1 MRNLLRGGH
10 TSRMRKGRT
19 YMGNNHRLSGQ
30 FAADTH
36 ALDDALRIGRSY
48 DLLDRR
54 LRFGQR
60 RAALYFINGFFKD
73 DLMEKVVQFLMSK
86 KAEELETVE
95 DAAAFVRRFMPN
107 AEVSLSADQ
116 PELVTRVL
124 AGMAVLVIEGF
135 SEALVMDVREYPS
148 RSVEE
153 PDEDRALRGARD
165 GFIETLVCNTALI
178 RRRLRNPHL
187 TMELMEVGVS
197 SHTDVVLCYIEGKAD
212 PEMVRSIRRQL
223 QRIDIPNLSLGQES
237 LLECLVPRQW
247 YNPFPKVR
255 YTERPDCAA
264 ASVAEGQILVLVD
277 TSPAVMIL
285 PTSLFDFTQDTND
298 YYFPP
303 LVGSYLRL
311 VRGVVFLATL
321 LLTPIWYWLVTSNV
335 PLPEWLDFIHI
346 AEPNKVPILLQ
357 LFILEL
363 VIDGLK
369 LASLNTPSSL
379 SNAFSVVGALILG
392 EFAVSAGVLVPEVM
406 LNMAF
411 VAIATFT
418 QPNFELGYAF
428 KLFRLLFLLLIA
440 WIGGWGL
447 VVGLVLMLISV
458 VTTRTV
464 ATKGYLYPLIPF
476 NGVALSR
483 LLLRRTIHKHNS

>member
-1 MRNLLRGGH
+1 MENGQRL
-10 TSRMRKGRT
+10 TGRFDDDV
-19 YMGNNHRLSGQ
+19 Q
-30 FAADTH
+30 
-36 ALDDALRIGRSY
+36 ALDKALRIEKSF
-48 DLLDRR
+48 DLISRR
-54 LRFGQR
+54 LSFGQR
-60 RAALYFINGFFKD
+60 RAALYFINGFLKD

-86 KAEELETVE
+86 QAQELDSAADT
-95 DAAAFVRRFMPN
+95 AAFARLFLPN
-107 AEVSLSADQ
+107 GEVNLSRDQ
-116 PELVTRVL
+116 REIVTRML
-124 AGMAVLVIEGF
+124 AGMAILLVEGF
-135 SEALVMDVREYPS
+135 DEAMILDVREYPT

-165 GFIETLVCNTALI
+165 GFVETLVSNTALI

-187 TMELMEVGVS
+187 TMEMLEVGTS
-197 SHTDVVLCYIEGKAD
+197 SHTDVVLCYVEGKAD
-212 PEMVRSIRRQL
+212 SRMVGQIRRKL
-223 QRIDIPNLSLGQES
+223 QQIDIPNLSMGQES
-237 LLECLVPRQW
+237 LVECLVPRQW

-264 ASVAEGQILVLVD
+264 ASVAEGQILVMVD

-303 LVGSYLRL
+303 LVGSYLRI
-311 VRGVVFLATL
+311 VRCVVFLATL
-321 LLTPIWYWLVTSNV
+321 LLTPIWYLLVISNA
-335 PLPEWLDFIHI
+335 PLPEWLEFIHI

-428 KLFRLLFLLLIA
+428 KLFRVLFLILIA
-440 WIGGWGL
+440 LFHVWGL
-447 VVGLVLMLISV
+447 VAGLALMLITV
-458 VTTRTV
+458 VTTQTV

-476 NGVALSR
+476 NGQALLR
-483 LLLRRTIHKHNS
+483 LLFRRNIHKQNS

>member
-1 MRNLLRGGH
+1 ME
-10 TSRMRKGRT
+10 KGRKLT
-19 YMGNNHRLSGQ
+19 GQ
-30 FAADTH
+30 YEADVQ
-36 ALDDALRIGRSY
+36 ALDAVLRISESF
-48 DLLDRR
+48 DLVSRR
-54 LRFGQR
+54 LKFSR
-60 RAALYFINGFFKD
+60 RKATMYFINGFIKD
-73 DLMEKVVQFLMSK
+73 DLMEKVVQFLMTQSK
-86 KAEELETVE
+86 NDFE
-95 DAAAFVRRFMPN
+95 DAEDTAEFARIFLPN
-107 AEVSLSADQ
+107 AEVSTSSDQ
-116 PELVTRVL
+116 HEIVTRIL
-124 AGMAVLVIEGF
+124 AGMVVLLVEGF
-135 SEALVMDVREYPS
+135 SEALILDVRQFPT

-165 GFIETLVCNTALI
+165 GFVETLVFNTALI
-178 RRRLRNPHL
+178 RRRLRNPGL
-187 TMELMEVGVS
+187 TMEMMTVGTS
-197 SHTDVVLCYIEGKAD
+197 SRTDLVLCYLDGKAD
-212 PEMVRSIRRQL
+212 QKMVDKIRKKIQD
-223 QRIDIPNLSLGQES
+223 IDIPNLSLGQES
-237 LLECLVPRQW
+237 LMECLVKKQW

-303 LVGSYLRL
+303 LVGTYLRM
-311 VRGVVFLATL
+311 VRMLVFLSTL
-321 LLTPIWYWLVTSNV
+321 FLTPIWYLLVTSNID
-335 PLPEWLDFIHI
+335 LPAWLSFVHI
-346 AEPNKVPILLQ
+346 SEPNQVPILLQ

-392 EFAVSAGVLVPEVM
+392 EFAVSAGFLVPEVM

-428 KLFRLLFLLLIA
+428 KLFRMLFLVLIA
-440 WIGGWGL
+440 LFNVWGL
-447 VVGLVLMLISV
+447 VAGV
-458 VTTRTV
+458 VIMIITVVSTKTV

-476 NGVALSR
+476 NRAALSR
-483 LLLRRTIHKHNS
+483 LLFRRTIHPHNS

>member
-1 MRNLLRGGH
+1 MKQAAKL
-10 TSRMRKGRT
+10 T
-19 YMGNNHRLSGQ
+19 GQ
-30 FAADTH
+30 YETDTQT
-36 ALDDALRIGRSY
+36 
-48 DLLDRR
+48 LDRALHVSKSFDLISRR
-54 LRFGQR
+54 LEFGHR
-60 RAALYFINGFFKD
+60 KATMYFINGFIKI
-73 DLMEKVVQFLMSK
+73 DLVERIVQFLMSQS
-86 KAEELETVE
+86 ADDLGNAQDT
-95 DAAAFVRRFMPN
+95 AAFARLFIPN
-107 AEVSLSADQ
+107 AEVSLSSDQ
-116 PELVTRVL
+116 DEIVTRIL
-124 AGMAVLVIEGF
+124 SGMAVVLVEGF
-135 SEALVMDVREYPS
+135 ADAMILDVRQYPT

-165 GFIETLVCNTALI
+165 GFVETLVFNTALI
-178 RRRLRNPHL
+178 RRRIRNPNL
-187 TMELMEVGVS
+187 TMEILQVGTS
-197 SHTDVVLCYIEGKAD
+197 SHTDVVLCYLEGKAD
-212 PEMVRSIRRQL
+212 PKMVANIRKQI
-223 QRIDIPNLSLGQES
+223 QNIDIPNLSLGQES
-237 LLECLVPRQW
+237 LMECLVPRQW

-303 LVGSYLRL
+303 LIGSYLRI

-321 LLTPIWYWLVTSNV
+321 LLTPIWYLLVTSNV
-335 PLPEWLDFIHI
+335 DLPRWLEFVRI
-346 AEPNKVPILLQ
+346 AEPNDVPVLLQ
-357 LFILEL
+357 ILILEL

-428 KLFRLLFLLLIA
+428 KFFRILFLVLIA
-440 WIGGWGL
+440 LFHVWGL
-447 VVGLVLMLISV
+447 VAGVVLMLLSIA
-458 VTTRTV
+458 TTKTV
-464 ATKGYLYPLIPF
+464 ASRGYLYPLIPF
-476 NGVALSR
+476 NGQALCR
-483 LLLRRTIHKHNS
+483 LLFRRTIHPHNS

>member
-1 MRNLLRGGH
+1 ME
-10 TSRMRKGRT
+10 KGRKLT
-19 YMGNNHRLSGQ
+19 GQ
-30 FAADTH
+30 YEADVQ
-36 ALDDALRIGRSY
+36 ALDAVLRISESF
-48 DLLDRR
+48 DLVSRR
-54 LRFGQR
+54 LKFSR
-60 RAALYFINGFFKD
+60 RKATMYFINGFIKD
-73 DLMEKVVQFLMSK
+73 DLMEKVVQFLMTQSK
-86 KAEELETVE
+86 NDFE
-95 DAAAFVRRFMPN
+95 DAEDTAEFARIFLPN
-107 AEVSLSADQ
+107 AEVSTSSDQ
-116 PELVTRVL
+116 YEIVSRIL
-124 AGMAVLVIEGF
+124 AGMVVLLVEGF
-135 SEALVMDVREYPS
+135 SEALILDVRQFPT

-165 GFIETLVCNTALI
+165 GFVETLVFNTALI
-178 RRRLRNPHL
+178 RRRLRNPGL
-187 TMELMEVGVS
+187 TMEMMTVGTS
-197 SHTDVVLCYIEGKAD
+197 SRTDVVLCYLDGKAD
-212 PEMVRSIRRQL
+212 QKMVDKIRKKIQD
-223 QRIDIPNLSLGQES
+223 IDIPSLSLGQES
-237 LLECLVPRQW
+237 LMECLVKKQW

-303 LVGSYLRL
+303 LVGTYLRM
-311 VRGVVFLATL
+311 VRMLVFLSTL
-321 LLTPIWYWLVTSNV
+321 FLTPIWYLLVTSNID
-335 PLPEWLDFIHI
+335 LPAWLSFVNIS
-346 AEPNKVPILLQ
+346 EPNQVPILLQ

-392 EFAVSAGVLVPEVM
+392 EFAVSAGFLVPEVM

-428 KLFRLLFLLLIA
+428 KLFRMLFLVLIA
-440 WIGGWGL
+440 LFNVWGL
-447 VVGLVLMLISV
+447 VAGV
-458 VTTRTV
+458 VIMIITVVSTKTV

-476 NGVALSR
+476 NRAALSR
-483 LLLRRTIHKHNS
+483 LLFRRTIHPHNS

>member
-1 MRNLLRGGH
+1 MGKGMRL
-10 TSRMRKGRT
+10 T
-19 YMGNNHRLSGQ
+19 GQ
-30 FAADTH
+30 YEADVL
-36 ALDDALRIGRSY
+36 ALDEALRISKSF
-48 DLLDRR
+48 DLLSRR
-54 LRFGQR
+54 ISFGGR
-60 RAALYFINGFFKD
+60 PATLYFINGFLKD

-86 KAEELETVE
+86 KAEDFETAA
-95 DAAAFVRRFMPN
+95 DTAAFARLFLPN
-107 AEVSLSADQ
+107 AEVSLSTNQ
-116 PELVTRVL
+116 SEIITRIL
-124 AGMAVLVIEGF
+124 AGMAVLLVDGF
-135 SEALVMDVREYPS
+135 TEAMILDVREYPT

-165 GFIETLVCNTALI
+165 GFVETLVCNTALI

-187 TMELMEVGVS
+187 TMEMLEIGTS

-212 PEMVRSIRRQL
+212 PKMVQEIRRKL
-223 QRIDIPNLSLGQES
+223 QHVDIPNLSLGQES
-237 LLECLVPRQW
+237 LVECLVPRQW

-303 LVGSYLRL
+303 LVGSYLRI

-321 LLTPIWYWLVTSNV
+321 LLTPIWYLLVISNV
-335 PLPEWLDFIHI
+335 ALPEWLEFIQI
-346 AEPNKVPILLQ
+346 AEPNKVPIILQ

-428 KLFRLLFLLLIA
+428 KLFRVLFLILIA
-440 WIGGWGL
+440 LFHVWGL
-447 VVGLVLMLISV
+447 IAGLILMLITV
-458 VTTRTV
+458 VTTKTV

-476 NGVALSR
+476 NGQALLR
-483 LLLRRTIHKHNS
+483 LLFRRNIHKQNS

>member
-1 MRNLLRGGH
+1 ME
-10 TSRMRKGRT
+10 KGRKLT
-19 YMGNNHRLSGQ
+19 GQ
-30 FAADTH
+30 YEADVQ
-36 ALDDALRIGRSY
+36 ALDAVLRISESF
-48 DLLDRR
+48 DLVSRR
-54 LRFGQR
+54 LKFSR
-60 RAALYFINGFFKD
+60 RKATMYFINGFIKD
-73 DLMEKVVQFLMSK
+73 DLMEKVVQFLMTQSK
-86 KAEELETVE
+86 NDFE
-95 DAAAFVRRFMPN
+95 DAEDTAEFARIFLPN
-107 AEVSLSADQ
+107 AEVSTSSDQ
-116 PELVTRVL
+116 YEIVTRIL
-124 AGMAVLVIEGF
+124 AGMVVLLVEGF
-135 SEALVMDVREYPS
+135 SEALILDVRQFPT

-165 GFIETLVCNTALI
+165 GFVETLVFNTALI
-178 RRRLRNPHL
+178 RRRLRNPGL
-187 TMELMEVGVS
+187 TMEMMTVGTS
-197 SHTDVVLCYIEGKAD
+197 SRTDVVLCYLDGKAD
-212 PEMVRSIRRQL
+212 QKMVDKIRKKIQD
-223 QRIDIPNLSLGQES
+223 IDIPSLSLGQES
-237 LLECLVPRQW
+237 LMECLVKKQW

-303 LVGSYLRL
+303 LVGTYLRM
-311 VRGVVFLATL
+311 VRMLVFLSTL
-321 LLTPIWYWLVTSNV
+321 FLTPIWYLLVTSNID
-335 PLPEWLDFIHI
+335 LPAWLSFVNI
-346 AEPNKVPILLQ
+346 AEPNQVPILLQ

-392 EFAVSAGVLVPEVM
+392 EFAVSAGFLVPEVM

-428 KLFRLLFLLLIA
+428 KLFRMLFLVLIA
-440 WIGGWGL
+440 LFDVWGL
-447 VVGLVLMLISV
+447 VAGV
-458 VTTRTV
+458 VIMIITVVSTKTV

-476 NGVALSR
+476 NRAALSR
-483 LLLRRTIHKHNS
+483 LLFRRTIHPHNS

>member
-1 MRNLLRGGH
+1 ME
-10 TSRMRKGRT
+10 KGRKLT
-19 YMGNNHRLSGQ
+19 GQ
-30 FAADTH
+30 YEADVQ
-36 ALDDALRIGRSY
+36 ALDAVLRISESF
-48 DLLDRR
+48 DLVSRR
-54 LRFGQR
+54 LKFSR
-60 RAALYFINGFFKD
+60 RKATMYFINGFIKD
-73 DLMEKVVQFLMSK
+73 DLMEKVVQFLMTQSK
-86 KAEELETVE
+86 NDFE
-95 DAAAFVRRFMPN
+95 DAEDTAEFARIFLPN
-107 AEVSLSADQ
+107 AEVSTSSDQ
-116 PELVTRVL
+116 YEIVTRIL
-124 AGMAVLVIEGF
+124 AGMVVLMVEGF
-135 SEALVMDVREYPS
+135 SEALILDVRQFPT

-165 GFIETLVCNTALI
+165 GFVETLVFNTALI
-178 RRRLRNPHL
+178 RRRLRNPGL
-187 TMELMEVGVS
+187 TMEMMTVGTS
-197 SHTDVVLCYIEGKAD
+197 SRTDVVLCYLDGKAD
-212 PEMVRSIRRQL
+212 QKMVDKIRKKIQD
-223 QRIDIPNLSLGQES
+223 IDIPSLSLGQES
-237 LLECLVPRQW
+237 LMECLVKKQW

-303 LVGSYLRL
+303 LVGTYLRM
-311 VRGVVFLATL
+311 VRMLVFLSTL
-321 LLTPIWYWLVTSNV
+321 FLTPIWYLLVTSNID
-335 PLPEWLDFIHI
+335 LPAWLSFVNIS
-346 AEPNKVPILLQ
+346 EPNQVPILLQ

-392 EFAVSAGVLVPEVM
+392 EFAVSAGFLVPEVM

-428 KLFRLLFLLLIA
+428 KLFRMLFLVLIA
-440 WIGGWGL
+440 LFNVWGL
-447 VVGLVLMLISV
+447 VAGV
-458 VTTRTV
+458 VIMIITVVSTKTV

-476 NGVALSR
+476 NRAALSR
-483 LLLRRTIHKHNS
+483 LLFRRTIHPHNS

>member
-1 MRNLLRGGH
+1 MEQATKL
-10 TSRMRKGRT
+10 T
-19 YMGNNHRLSGQ
+19 GQ
-30 FAADTH
+30 YETDIQTLDAALH
-36 ALDDALRIGRSY
+36 VSKSF
-48 DLLDRR
+48 DLISRR
-54 LRFGQR
+54 LEFGHR
-60 RAALYFINGFFKD
+60 KATMYFINGFIKI
-73 DLMEKVVQFLMSK
+73 DLVERIVQFLMSQS
-86 KAEELETVE
+86 ADDLGSAQDT
-95 DAAAFVRRFMPN
+95 AAFARLFIPN
-107 AEVSLSADQ
+107 AEVSLSSDQ
-116 PELVTRVL
+116 DIIMTRIL
-124 AGMAVLVIEGF
+124 SGMAVVLVEGF
-135 SEALVMDVREYPS
+135 ADAMILDVRQYPT

-165 GFIETLVCNTALI
+165 GFVETLVFNTALI
-178 RRRLRNPHL
+178 RRRIRNPNL
-187 TMELMEVGVS
+187 TMEILQVGTS
-197 SHTDVVLCYIEGKAD
+197 SHTDVVLCYLEGKAD
-212 PEMVRSIRRQL
+212 PKMVGNIRKQI
-223 QRIDIPNLSLGQES
+223 QNIDIPNLSLGQES
-237 LLECLVPRQW
+237 LMECLVPRQW

-303 LVGSYLRL
+303 LIGSYLRI

-321 LLTPIWYWLVTSNV
+321 LLTPIWYLLVTSNV
-335 PLPEWLDFIHI
+335 DLPRWLEFVRI
-346 AEPNKVPILLQ
+346 AEPNDVPVLLQ
-357 LFILEL
+357 ILILEL

-428 KLFRLLFLLLIA
+428 KFFRIMFLILIA
-440 WIGGWGL
+440 LFHVWGL
-447 VVGLVLMLISV
+447 VAGVVLMLLSIA
-458 VTTRTV
+458 TTKTV
-464 ATKGYLYPLIPF
+464 ASRGYLYPLIPF
-476 NGVALSR
+476 NGQALCR
-483 LLLRRTIHKHNS
+483 LLFRRTIHPHNS

>member
-1 MRNLLRGGH
+1 ME
-10 TSRMRKGRT
+10 KGRKLT
-19 YMGNNHRLSGQ
+19 GQ
-30 FAADTH
+30 YEADVQ
-36 ALDDALRIGRSY
+36 ALDAVLRISESF
-48 DLLDRR
+48 DLVSRR
-54 LRFGQR
+54 LKFSR
-60 RAALYFINGFFKD
+60 RKATMYFINGFIKD
-73 DLMEKVVQFLMSK
+73 DLMEKVVQFLMTQSK
-86 KAEELETVE
+86 NDFE
-95 DAAAFVRRFMPN
+95 DAEDTAEFARIFLPN
-107 AEVSLSADQ
+107 AEVSTSSDQ
-116 PELVTRVL
+116 YEIVTRIL
-124 AGMAVLVIEGF
+124 AGMVVLLVEGF
-135 SEALVMDVREYPS
+135 SEALILDVRQFPT

-165 GFIETLVCNTALI
+165 GFVETLVFNTALI
-178 RRRLRNPHL
+178 RRRLRNPGL
-187 TMELMEVGVS
+187 TMEMMTVGTS
-197 SHTDVVLCYIEGKAD
+197 SRTDVVLCYLDGKAD
-212 PEMVRSIRRQL
+212 QKMVDKIRKKIQD
-223 QRIDIPNLSLGQES
+223 IDIPSLSLGQES
-237 LLECLVPRQW
+237 LMECLVKKQW

-303 LVGSYLRL
+303 LVGTYLRM
-311 VRGVVFLATL
+311 VRMLVFLSTL
-321 LLTPIWYWLVTSNV
+321 FLTPIWYLLVTSNID
-335 PLPEWLDFIHI
+335 LPAWLSFVNIS
-346 AEPNKVPILLQ
+346 EPNQVPILLQ

-392 EFAVSAGVLVPEVM
+392 EFAVSAGFLVPEVM

-428 KLFRLLFLLLIA
+428 KLFRMLFLVLIA
-440 WIGGWGL
+440 LFNVWGL
-447 VVGLVLMLISV
+447 VAGV
-458 VTTRTV
+458 VIMIITVVSTKTV

-476 NGVALSR
+476 NRAALSR
-483 LLLRRTIHKHNS
+483 LLFRRTIHPHNS

>member
-1 MRNLLRGGH
+1 ME
-10 TSRMRKGRT
+10 KGRKLT
-19 YMGNNHRLSGQ
+19 GQ
-30 FAADTH
+30 YEADVQ
-36 ALDDALRIGRSY
+36 ALDAVLRISESF
-48 DLLDRR
+48 DLVSRR
-54 LRFGQR
+54 LKFSR
-60 RAALYFINGFFKD
+60 RKATMYFINGFIKD
-73 DLMEKVVQFLMSK
+73 DLMEKVVQFLMTQSK
-86 KAEELETVE
+86 NDFE
-95 DAAAFVRRFMPN
+95 DAEDTAEFARIFLPN
-107 AEVSLSADQ
+107 AEVSTSSDQ
-116 PELVTRVL
+116 YEIVTRIL
-124 AGMAVLVIEGF
+124 AGMVVLLVEGF
-135 SEALVMDVREYPS
+135 SEALILDVRQFPT

-165 GFIETLVCNTALI
+165 GFVETLVFNTALI
-178 RRRLRNPHL
+178 RRRLRNPGL
-187 TMELMEVGVS
+187 TMEMMTVGTS
-197 SHTDVVLCYIEGKAD
+197 SRTDVVLCYLDGKAD
-212 PEMVRSIRRQL
+212 QKMVDKIRKKIQD
-223 QRIDIPNLSLGQES
+223 IDIPSLSLGQES
-237 LLECLVPRQW
+237 LMECLVKKQW

-303 LVGSYLRL
+303 LVGTYLRM
-311 VRGVVFLATL
+311 VRMLVFLSTL
-321 LLTPIWYWLVTSNV
+321 FLTPIWYLLVTSNID
-335 PLPEWLDFIHI
+335 LPAWLSFVNI
-346 AEPNKVPILLQ
+346 AEPNQVPILLQ

-392 EFAVSAGVLVPEVM
+392 EFAVSAGFLVPEVM

-428 KLFRLLFLLLIA
+428 KLFRMLFLVLIA
-440 WIGGWGL
+440 LFNVWGL
-447 VVGLVLMLISV
+447 VAGV
-458 VTTRTV
+458 VIMIITVVSTKTV

-476 NGVALSR
+476 NRAALSR
-483 LLLRRTIHKHNS
+483 LLFRRTIHPHNS